1 MDDVRPWITKK
12 IIEGPLKR
20 LETES
25 ILDKQTASVLPLEP
39 IRTQKIQFVRFHSPH
54 RWGSQEPVWAEAS
67 DRDVVILVY
76 LSPQIIQKFESD
88 QKADKRSFG
97 QLGFPTFSLGGC
109 RWIWDAPPNTNR
121 NGERIFKNQLCL
133 KVVSDLPK
141 KVFKFGSVINC
152 PAPSFRS
159 LKDSRSSRD
168 LYTLNFALK
177 ENPQWNLL
185 VKRLRVTHDPR
196 LTASGLD
203 ATDGSRDLSSL
214 VYVSIPLP
222 SVSKPRGAQARRK
235 ARQSKPYSKPTELP
249 SKSATTH
256 GPMERRNE
264 DITDSA
270 TDHPKRKRKLISTG
284 PVSKTNV
291 ADISNVD
298 SNQDTVMGQGASS
311 VRSPDGAHAVKVAG
325 KDLLR
330 SEPNLSDR
338 SEAGPENH
346 NPKTADVSVRTEP
359 LQHRSTS
366 TDRIPEEQ
374 NDTVMLNVSLKTG
387 PLEHQSNPGL
397 SDNLEN
403 ERRDTDVANDSS
415 KVQLL
420 GQPSNLRVSSGSA
433 NLANDGAVVM
443 TGIAATPSINLRE
456 TSTSV
461 TAENDERRTSDPS
474 RGVSSRDYSS
484 GEQPRSDAA
493 AASSRQVTPTEARR
507 ENSKLQLLSSASA
520 PLDQPGTFS
529 IYFSS
534 DDYPE
539 LGHSNISPGCS
550 RPRSSKPFVLK
561 IKGRRLSKYFL

>member
-25 ILDKQTASVLPLEP
+25 ILDKQTANVLPLEP

-214 VYVSIPLP
+214 GLALLLP
-222 SVSKPRGAQARRK
+222 S
-235 ARQSKPYSKPTELP
+235 
-249 SKSATTH
+249 
-256 GPMERRNE
+256 
-264 DITDSA
+264 
-270 TDHPKRKRKLISTG
+270 
-284 PVSKTNV
+284 
-291 ADISNVD
+291 
-298 SNQDTVMGQGASS
+298 
-311 VRSPDGAHAVKVAG
+311 
-325 KDLLR
+325 
-330 SEPNLSDR
+330 
-338 SEAGPENH
+338 
-346 NPKTADVSVRTEP
+346 
-359 LQHRSTS
+359 
-366 TDRIPEEQ
+366 
-374 NDTVMLNVSLKTG
+374 
-387 PLEHQSNPGL
+387 LEHQSNPGL

-433 NLANDGAVVM
+433 NLADDGAVVM

-493 AASSRQVTPTEARR
+493 AASSRQVTPTEALELEKTAKLIKYYLTLLASEKAQRAANYQPSDWELLTPEEQRARAIKRVEIREEERIANLLLWNSVKRDHKAKRR
-507 ENSKLQLLSSASA
+507 LLLTELRDKRLARMSATSNSSAATTPAAGTTPTADTAANSPNTGQTIQTSTA
-520 PLDQPGTFS
+520 PYPQPLDRGAANQL
-529 IYFSS
+529 
-534 DDYPE
+534 E
-539 LGHSNISPGCS
+539 ERVN
-550 RPRSSKPFVLK
+550 RLK
-561 IKGRRLSKYFL
+561 LITIQKKMAPVS